1 MNYFSHKKL
10 KEFCIDTL
18 VHEGIA
24 EPIAEDVASC
34 LIETSLR
41 GVDSHG
47 IRLLPHYIRVVR
59 SGRINKN
66 PNIKFNQ
73 NSKTNG
79 VLDADNTFGHAA
91 ASIAVKEAIKMS
103 EEFGSG
109 FVVVKNST
117 HNSANAYYGLQA
129 ARKDMIGI
137 SATHSTSMMVSTRGK
152 KPFFGTNAL
161 TFAFPCKD
169 EEPICLDMATTQLAW
184 NKVLRAKAKGE
195 ILDAPWAIDGHGEVT
210 DNPEL
215 AQGLVPAGLHKGY
228 GLAMVVEVL
237 CALLA
242 GGPYG
247 PHLTPMFE
255 KLSEKRHISHFV
267 GAINISNFIDINI
280 FKESLNNMI
289 SELRHSD
296 SIDPNLPV
304 LVAGDPEKISEKIR
318 TKEGIPLDE
327 EVISDFNSTITEHS
341 LMQQFKSCFI

>member
-47 IRLLPHYIRVVR
+47 IRLLPHYVRVVR

-117 HNSANAYYGLQA
+117 HNSANA
-129 ARKDMIGI
+129 
-137 SATHSTSMMVSTRGK
+137 
-152 KPFFGTNAL
+152 
-161 TFAFPCKD
+161 
-169 EEPICLDMATTQLAW
+169 
-184 NKVLRAKAKGE
+184 
-195 ILDAPWAIDGHGEVT
+195 
-210 DNPEL
+210 
-215 AQGLVPAGLHKGY
+215 
-228 GLAMVVEVL
+228 
-237 CALLA
+237 
-242 GGPYG
+242 
-247 PHLTPMFE
+247 
-255 KLSEKRHISHFV
+255 
-267 GAINISNFIDINI
+267 
-280 FKESLNNMI
+280 
-289 SELRHSD
+289 
-296 SIDPNLPV
+296 
-304 LVAGDPEKISEKIR
+304 
-318 TKEGIPLDE
+318 
-327 EVISDFNSTITEHS
+327 
-341 LMQQFKSCFI
+341 